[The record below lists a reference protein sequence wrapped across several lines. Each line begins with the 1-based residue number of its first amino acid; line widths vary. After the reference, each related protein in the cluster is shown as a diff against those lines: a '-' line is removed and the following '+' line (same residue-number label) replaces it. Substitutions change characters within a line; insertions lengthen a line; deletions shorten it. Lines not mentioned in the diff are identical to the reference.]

1 VLGCACSDVHQSVQH
16 RPLLISALHAFADG
30 EGPGARAQVERGAA
44 AAGVLET
51 LEGLWDALDVAED
64 DIDRQIFLR
73 LLSGPAHLHT
83 QSLAKVPP
91 ASAAAQ
97 ASVRGGW
104 RAARRRAH

>member
-1 VLGCACSDVHQSVQH
+1 MGVQAVKAIVTVQH
-16 RPLLISALHAFADG
+16 QPVLIPGHHTLLLAARRP
-30 EGPGARAQVERGAA
+30 ARTQVERSAA

-73 LLSGPAHLHT
+73 LLSGPARLHT

-91 ASAAAQ
+91 VSAAAQ
-97 ASVRGGW
+97 ASVCGGW
-104 RAARRRAH
+104 PAVRRTAD